1 MNDQSVPPVLVLG
14 LGNILLGDDG
24 VGPALVEEVGRL
36 YKDVPGVECVDG
48 GTQGLALLDFF
59 SRREA
64 VVVLDAF
71 ASQQGAGTV
80 SVLEGDEVMNVRG
93 PRSTT
98 AHEGNAGELLA
109 AAALVDVLPER
120 LFLVG
125 IEPEILRIHLGL
137 SDSVKEALPLALDRA
152 SAVIGQVMSELGL
165 TATA

>member
-1 MNDQSVPPVLVLG
+1 
-14 LGNILLGDDG
+14 
-24 VGPALVEEVGRL
+24 
-36 YKDVPGVECVDG
+36 
-48 GTQGLALLDFF
+48 
-59 SRREA
+59 
-64 VVVLDAF
+64 
-71 ASQQGAGTV
+71 
-80 SVLEGDEVMNVRG
+80 VLEGDEVMNVRG